1 MSILTDSRTGA
12 APWHLW
18 LVGILSLLWNAV
30 GALDFVMT
38 QTRNEQYMSAFN
50 EEQLAYFYGLP
61 MWVVICWGVA
71 VWGAVLGSI
80 LLLLRKRLA
89 VAVFLV
95 SLLGMILTTVHSYLL
110 ANGLEVMNDPFA
122 VWFSGA
128 IFVIAVV
135 LFVYAGS
142 LSRRNI
148 LR

>member
-1 MSILTDSRTGA
+1 MSILTDSRASA

-18 LVGILSLLWNAV
+18 VVGVVSLLWNAA
-30 GALDFVMT
+30 GAFDFTMT
-38 QTRNEQYMSAFN
+38 QTRNAEYMSAFTP
-50 EEQLAYFYGLP
+50 EQLDYFYGLP
-61 MWVVICWGVA
+61 LWVLICWGIA

-95 SLLGMILTTVHSYLL
+95 SLVGMVLTTVHSYVLS
-110 ANGLEVMNDPFA
+110 NGLEVMNDPFA
-122 VWFSGA
+122 LWFSGA
-128 IFVIAVV
+128 IFVVG
-135 LFVYAGS
+135 LFLLIYAGN

>member
-38 QTRNEQYMSAFN
+38 QTRNEQYMSTFN
-50 EEQLAYFYGLP
+50 AEQLAYFYGLP
-61 MWVVICWGVA
+61 MWVVICWGGA

-110 ANGLEVMNDPFA
+110 SNGLEVMNDPFA
-122 VWFSGA
+122 LWFSGA
-128 IFVIAVV
+128 IFVIAVF